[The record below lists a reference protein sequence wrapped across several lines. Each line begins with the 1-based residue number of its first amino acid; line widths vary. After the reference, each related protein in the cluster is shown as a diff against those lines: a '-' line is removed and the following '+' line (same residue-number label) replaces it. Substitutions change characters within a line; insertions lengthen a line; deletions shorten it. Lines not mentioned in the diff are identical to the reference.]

1 MAAQNPKGP
10 ADVPEHSHPEILA
23 AVEANT
29 RAIQALDIRV
39 GRLEKAVERLEGRV
53 ERLEKGMSWII
64 QKMGGDPREVM

>member
-23 AVEANT
+23 AVESNT
-29 RAIQALDIRV
+29 HAIQALDERV
-39 GRLEKAVERLEGRV
+39 GSLENRMSRLERTVEQGL
-53 ERLEKGMSWII
+53 SWII